1 MSTHSSDENNGEG
14 WTWKDNSSVH
24 NEPITQNNSKVDVEA
39 NVGNV
44 NQEGSKPVEYDDSNA
59 NKFDKFFKITKR
71 GSKLSVE
78 ILGGLTTFLSMAYI
92 LATNSSLLSGP
103 MIKYGEEAQ
112 SWTWNSVFIATCFA
126 SAIATLIMAFV
137 PNVPFALA
145 PGMGLNAQ
153 VMLYMFGFIGP
164 GYSFGGA
171 MTIVFVSGVLFLIIT
186 FVGLRE
192 FLFEG
197 IPPAVKSSISVGIG
211 LFIAFIGFQNATI
224 VINSDSTLVDFVPI
238 RNMYLDSAIRP
249 QAFQALVC
257 FIGLFTIG
265 VLTHFKVPGA
275 VLIGVF
281 FAAIIGIAFDVTPLE
296 NITEGWNLATR
307 FAHFFS
313 FKEEKGGTF
322 GLCFPGFGN
331 AFQGDHVL
339 ATIILIVS
347 YGMVDLFDT
356 LGTLH
361 GLGVQSNLIQED
373 GKVVNFKRVLF
384 ADCIGA
390 VVGAIFGTSSVT
402 TFVESG
408 TGISLGAK
416 TGFTAVVVSI
426 MFLLAIFISPI
437 FSIIPSCA
445 TAPALIYV
453 GVLMMETVTHI
464 KFDNIL
470 DTIPIFLTIVCMP
483 LTYSITNGV
492 GIGILSYSV
501 LHLVAFIVQ
510 GIIYLITKKS
520 KNIPQW
526 PISLPCGIIAI
537 LFVIVYFVPSKFTK

>member
-1 MSTHSSDENNGEG
+1 M
-14 WTWKDNSSVH
+14 
-24 NEPITQNNSKVDVEA
+24 
-39 NVGNV
+39 
-44 NQEGSKPVEYDDSNA
+44 
-59 NKFDKFFKITKR
+59 
-71 GSKLSVE
+71 
-78 ILGGLTTFLSMAYI
+78 
-92 LATNSSLLSGP
+92 
-103 MIKYGEEAQ
+103 
-112 SWTWNSVFIATCFA
+112 
-126 SAIATLIMAFV
+126 
-137 PNVPFALA
+137 
-145 PGMGLNAQ
+145 
-153 VMLYMFGFIGP
+153 
-164 GYSFGGA
+164 
-171 MTIVFVSGVLFLIIT
+171 
-186 FVGLRE
+186 
-192 FLFEG
+192 
-197 IPPAVKSSISVGIG
+197 
-211 LFIAFIGFQNATI
+211 
-224 VINSDSTLVDFVPI
+224 
-238 RNMYLDSAIRP
+238 
-249 QAFQALVC
+249 
-257 FIGLFTIG
+257 
-265 VLTHFKVPGA
+265 
-275 VLIGVF
+275 
-281 FAAIIGIAFDVTPLE
+281 
-296 NITEGWNLATR
+296 
-307 FAHFFS
+307 
-313 FKEEKGGTF
+313 
-322 GLCFPGFGN
+322 CFPGFGN